1 MRVVVLTTGGD
12 YGAAVVTGLAE
23 RGVPIEAIV
32 LDLYRPKLRVA
43 LRRPRRMVGPL
54 RRWLDARGLR
64 RFAKLHVVG
73 NQNDIRSVELL
84 RSLSP
89 DVLALAGAR
98 ILSDTVLAVPALG
111 ALNAHPAHLPG
122 PRGTGVVGRSILGNL
137 PVTVTVHFVAPE
149 LDAGDVVERR
159 LVPIEP
165 GDTLAAIQ
173 QRADRLCAA
182 ALTDVVAR
190 AWRGEEL
197 PRERQSEPG
206 ELGRW
211 LDEGERTRV
220 EKLISAGDVLRLYR
234 DAEHG

>member
-12 YGAAVVTGLAE
+12 YGAAVVAGLVE
-23 RGVPIEAIV
+23 RAVPIGAIV
-32 LDLYRPKLRVA
+32 LDLYRPRLRVA
-43 LRRPRRMVGPL
+43 LRRPRRLVGPL
-54 RRWLDARGLR
+54 RRWLGARGLR
-64 RFAKLHVVG
+64 RFAPLHVVG
-73 NQNDIRSVELL
+73 NQNGRRSVELL
-84 RSLSP
+84 RSLAP
-89 DVLALAGAR
+89 DLLVLAGAR
-98 ILSDTVLAVPALG
+98 ILSDTILAVPTLG

-122 PRGTGVVGRSILGNL
+122 PRGTGVVGRSILGSL

-165 GDTLAAIQ
+165 GDTLADIQ

-197 PRERQSEPG
+197 PRERQTQPG
-206 ELGRW
+206 QVGRW
-211 LDEGERTRV
+211 LDDEERTRA
-220 EKLISAGDVLRLYR
+220 EELIAAGDALRRYR
-234 DAEHG
+234 EAEHG